1 MQNKLEKE
9 TFITFNIEYF
19 RCKVHVEPMRCID
32 MHYIDKNKVTCLR
45 KQCQNLVHMYTVR
58 MQYLVNNVAKGGK
71 HSPLNYNEFS
81 LLCYLN
87 PNLMFFFFFT
97 VFF

>member
-1 MQNKLEKE
+1 
-9 TFITFNIEYF
+9 
-19 RCKVHVEPMRCID
+19 MRCID

-87 PNLMFFFFFT
+87 PNLMF
-97 VFF
+97 VFFYCFFLNPHQKTAVYIQCICRLSKRLM